1 LRVSPFLKTQFEESY
16 FFFLAAFLAGFLAAF
31 FLTGIENH
39 PLFKSHMSREVV
51 QKDFDHCARNKFFQC
66 KRQM

>member
-1 LRVSPFLKTQFEESY
+1 MEESY

-39 PLFKSHMSREVV
+39 PLFKSHMLREVV
-51 QKDFDHCARNKFFQC
+51 QKDFDHCVRIKFFP
-66 KRQM
+66 